1 MEEARASLV
10 KGKRV
15 GGSSKQGGE
24 HAERERERIDE
35 GGGWRR
41 RGG

>member
-24 HAERERERIDE
+24 HAERERIDE
-35 GGGWRR
+35 GGGGRD